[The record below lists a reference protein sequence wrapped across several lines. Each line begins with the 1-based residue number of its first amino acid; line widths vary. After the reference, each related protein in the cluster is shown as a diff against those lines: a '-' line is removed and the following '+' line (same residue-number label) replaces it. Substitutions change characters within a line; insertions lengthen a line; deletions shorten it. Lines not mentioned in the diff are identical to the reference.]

1 MEEDNFD
8 GGAKKRRVQIP
19 ESDEEWKENLG
30 KRLFDKC
37 KTPPGP
43 TLQALEEQFKIFKNN
58 KKGKSSAKQ
67 LYDFLKHCEHF
78 SSSSGVTA
86 NPNTKYYSDSN
97 LKTMLTSSL
106 KTDCANKDKGVS
118 EDDLD
123 ARYKE
128 YTTNNKKIKK
138 PTIDEFKAAC
148 QYIQTPSV
156 EDRTTLARLDKI
168 KNAIKKK
175 DTSFNTTS
183 TDDLIK
189 FFGISRIE
197 PDVKPVQLRNLTP
210 ILKSVHSKGKVS
222 SSKID
227 PVTLMLF
234 QGLNNLRDG
243 PRSYKISMLNNN
255 TSLKAKQGGTT
266 IVLRTTGTIHCFSK
280 TDDLDVITSLIESFL
295 ECLEKFITYSLQLV
309 LDAETKPTQI
319 STEMFSYLKI
329 NIKQDL
335 TLEYNNI
342 NYTVTVSRNKIE
354 VEPMPSINDYKEVWE
369 AVKMLL
375 RKKLPPVL
383 TFKKPPTIV
392 LRVYKFDFGTYLNL
406 ETLADV
412 LGVKHAYD
420 ISSVV
425 GPNNVVYYTL
435 DLEEYRV
442 HYRIFR
448 GGSVMMNVYEN
459 ADYDGLPLITVPVV
473 VNAVVNYIVPFL
485 EEAVTLSSSSSS
497 SSSSTSSTPEQLTAR
512 RQDLLGPLLA
522 DKCKQ
527 RPGASYSELYE
538 QYKKTTTHLSFDGF
552 MAQCEFKK
560 ERKLELLGDELYET
574 CKRLPGATEQELFDR
589 FSSLSFKESL
599 SFEQFKQ
606 SCDFSTRALLPLVDN
621 NSHLL
626 NGLIHPDDLSLGSN
640 LDLYGIPPDNDNY
653 MSYNFPDIDDDD
665 DFNLGLIL
673 TDEDREDHW

>member
-1 MEEDNFD
+1 M
-8 GGAKKRRVQIP
+8 
-19 ESDEEWKENLG
+19 
-30 KRLFDKC
+30 
-37 KTPPGP
+37 
-43 TLQALEEQFKIFKNN
+43 
-58 KKGKSSAKQ
+58 
-67 LYDFLKHCEHF
+67 
-78 SSSSGVTA
+78 
-86 NPNTKYYSDSN
+86 
-97 LKTMLTSSL
+97 
-106 KTDCANKDKGVS
+106 
-118 EDDLD
+118 D
-123 ARYKE
+123 ARYKD
-128 YTTNNKKIKK
+128 YITNTHWTLIK
-138 PTIDEFKAAC
+138 PSPSSDEFKAAC

-168 KNAIKKK
+168 KDAIKNK

-189 FFGISRIE
+189 FFGIPRIE
-197 PDVKPVQLRNLTP
+197 PDVKPVKSRNLTP
-210 ILKSVHSKGKVS
+210 ILKNVHSTGKVS

-234 QGLNNLRDG
+234 KGLNNLRDG
-243 PRSYKISMLNNN
+243 PCSYKISMLNNN

-280 TDDLDVITSLIESFL
+280 TDDLDDITSLIESFL
-295 ECLEKFITYSLQLV
+295 KCLEEFITYSLQRV
-309 LDAETKPTQI
+309 LDAKAKPTLI

-335 TLEYNNI
+335 TLKYNNI
-342 NYTVTVSRNKIE
+342 NYTITVSRDKIE
-354 VEPMPSINDYKEVWE
+354 VVPMPSINDSEKVLEEVG
-369 AVKMLL
+369 KLL
-375 RKKLPPVL
+375 RENLPPVL
-383 TFKKPPTIV
+383 TFKEPPTIV
-392 LRVYKFDFGTYLNL
+392 LGVYKFDFGTYLNL
-406 ETLADV
+406 DSLAV
-412 LGVKHAYD
+412 ALGVKHAYD
-420 ISSVV
+420 ISSAV
-425 GPNNVVYYTL
+425 GPNNVVYYTPSKSDL
-435 DLEEYRV
+435 DLEGYRV

-459 ADYDGLPLITVPVV
+459 ADYEWEPSITVPDV

-485 EEAVTLSSSSSS
+485 KKAATITSSSSSS
-497 SSSSTSSTPEQLTAR
+497 SSLSTPELAAR
-512 RQDLLGPLLA
+512 RQDLLGPLA

-538 QYKKTTTHLSFDGF
+538 QYKKTTTHLSFDDF

-560 ERKLELLGDELYET
+560 ERKSELLGDELYKK

-653 MSYNFPDIDDDD
+653 MSYNLPDSDDDD

-673 TDEDREDHW
+673 TDEDRKDLRNFNYRR